1 MLQTIKTIL
10 KGSLIYSLGNI
21 SSKLIGLI
29 LMPIFVANLTIS
41 EYGTLGIL
49 EVTVQILI
57 STFGLG
63 IWYALERWYWDKN
76 NIDKQKSIY
85 FTVIVFSSLIAI
97 ILFFVV
103 FSVSSS
109 LSFLLFDNAKY
120 SYVLILMAIIAGLEI
135 IAMNPAT
142 LLRLKNR
149 STLFLFSITLKLV
162 LMLGFTLY
170 FLLIKGKKIE
180 GIYEAQLIAEVV
192 YFLFLLGSSV
202 KDIEFK
208 FDLRTLTEMIN
219 YRLPLVFS
227 SVFIV
232 LLSFT
237 DRYVLKFLG
246 SLSDVGVYSM
256 GFKLANTI
264 KVIIVSSV
272 WFALSPMIYKMMD
285 KPDNKRFYSKVM
297 TYFTFGVLIFVI
309 AISVFG
315 KEIVYLVA
323 SKPEYREAFKIIPII
338 SFAIVFGMLKDV
350 ALTGLNITKRT
361 RIIAILIIII
371 SILNLGLNI
380 LFVPYYNSIGAAS
393 ATLISQLMFFILV
406 LGFSQKVYNIPYE
419 LKKIG
424 VLIIT
429 GIFLV
434 IVGNLFNQLYLPARL
449 VLKLLIVVSFPFLLY
464 FLKFFEQVEIQG
476 IKAAWLKWRN
486 PFFWKKNIK
495 ELMALDDKN

>member
-1 MLQTIKTIL
+1 
-10 KGSLIYSLGNI
+10 
-21 SSKLIGLI
+21 
-29 LMPIFVANLTIS
+29 MPIFVANLTIS

-63 IWYALERWYWDKN
+63 IWYALERWYWDKS
-76 NIDKQKSIY
+76 NIDKQKSIF

-109 LSFLLFDNAKY
+109 LSVLLFDNAKY

-149 STLFLFSITLKLV
+149 PTLFLFSITLKLV

-170 FLLIKGKKIE
+170 FLLIKGKKID
-180 GIYEAQLIAEVV
+180 GIYEAQLIAEIV
-192 YFLFLLGSSV
+192 YFLFLLGSSI

-380 LFVPYYNSIGAAS
+380 LFVPYYNSIGAAF
-393 ATLISQLMFFILV
+393 ATLISQFMFFILV
-406 LGFSQKVYNIPYE
+406 LGFSQRVYNIPYE

-434 IVGNLFNQLYLPARL
+434 IVGNLFNQLFLPLRL
-449 VLKLLIVVSFPFLLY
+449 ALKLLILVSFPFILY
-464 FLKFFEQVEIQG
+464 FFKFFEEVEIQG

-486 PFFWKKNIK
+486 PFSWKKNIK
-495 ELMALDDKN
+495 DLMALDDKN